1 MMFRPSLPARQHG
14 RARPLAIAGVI
25 IAGLVIGALILN
37 MDKGRHVSA
46 GDDDDAPAATG
57 SPAASPTAG
66 TKDGTKV
73 DPKAAVQADGAAA
86 PHAAHA
92 AHVTMDDAQLKAS
105 AIEVQAAGPARIH
118 ALAQFPGEIQLND
131 DRTVH
136 VVPRVAGIAESVLVA
151 TGQTVRKGQL
161 LAVFSSQ
168 LVSEQRSS
176 LQTAERRLEHARS
189 ILEREK
195 RLWEQK
201 ISAEQDYLQAQH
213 AVQEG
218 EIDLE
223 NARQKLAALGVGKG
237 GSAMNRFE
245 LRAAYDGLVVERSLS
260 IGEAVKEDT
269 PIFTIADMSTV
280 WAEVHLPAKDLP
292 LFRVGDKVTLRA
304 TAFDAETSGTVAF
317 LGALVGEQTRMA
329 KARILVANPKGTWRP
344 GLFVTIEVKATD
356 VEVPVAVQSDAL
368 QTLGTQQVVF
378 VREGKDFIARP
389 VTLGRSDG
397 TQVEILQGLTAGAR
411 YAARNSYIIKS
422 EMSKLASEEG
432 Y

>member
-1 MMFRPSLPARQHG
+1 MMLRHVFRTRQQG
-14 RARPLAIAGVI
+14 RARPAAIAVVI
-25 IAGLVIGALILN
+25 IAGVVLGALILN

-46 GDDDDAPAATG
+46 GDDDNAPPAAV
-57 SPAASPTAG
+57 PAGGAKDDGKADARGGAG
-66 TKDGTKV
+66 G
-73 DPKAAVQADGAAA
+73 
-86 PHAAHA
+86 AAHA
-92 AHVTMDDAQLKAS
+92 SHVVMDDAQLTAS
-105 AIEVQAAGPARIH
+105 AIDVQAAGPARIR
-118 ALAQFPGEIQLND
+118 AVAQFPGEIQLND

-136 VVPRVAGIAESVLVA
+136 VVPRVAGIAESVPVS
-151 TGQTVRKGQL
+151 TGQTVKKGQL

-168 LVSEQRSS
+168 LVSEQRSV
-176 LQTAERRLEHARS
+176 LETAERRLEHARS

-213 AVQEG
+213 SVQEA
-218 EIDLE
+218 EIDYE
-223 NARQKLAALGVGKG
+223 NARQKLSALGVGR
-237 GSAMNRFE
+237 GSGAMNRFE
-245 LRAAYDGLVVERSLS
+245 LRASYDGLVVERSLS

-280 WAEVHLPAKDLP
+280 WAEAHIPAKDLP

-304 TAFDAETSGTVAF
+304 TAFDAETTGTVAF

-344 GLFVTIEVKATD
+344 GLFVNIEVKAADTD
-356 VEVPVAVQSDAL
+356 VPVAVQSDAL

-378 VREGKDFIARP
+378 VREGKNFVARP

-397 TQVEILQGLTAGAR
+397 NSVEIVQGLQAGER

>member
-1 MMFRPSLPARQHG
+1 MMFRPTLPARQHG
-14 RARPLAIAGVI
+14 RARPLAIAGVLV
-25 IAGLVIGALILN
+25 AGLALGALILN
-37 MDKGRHVSA
+37 MDKGRHVGA
-46 GDDDDAPAATG
+46 GDDDDAPAA
-57 SPAASPTAG
+57 ASTAG
-66 TKDGTKV
+66 SAA
-73 DPKAAVQADGAAA
+73 PKAAGKDDAADDKADPKSAPAAQ
-86 PHAAHA
+86 P
-92 AHVTMDDAQLKAS
+92 AHVTMDDTQLKAS
-105 AIEVQAAGPARIH
+105 SIDVQVAGPARIR

-136 VVPRVAGIAESVLVA
+136 VVPRVAGIAESVLVS
-151 TGQTVRKGQL
+151 TGQAVKKGQL

-176 LQTAERRLEHARS
+176 LETAERRLEHARS

-213 AVQEG
+213 AVQEA
-218 EIDLE
+218 EIELE

-237 GSAMNRFE
+237 GGKGGGAMNRFE

-280 WAEVHLPAKDLP
+280 WAEAHIPAKDLP

-304 TAFDAETSGTVAF
+304 TAFDAQTTGTVAF

-329 KARILVANPKGTWRP
+329 RARILVANPKGTWRP
-344 GLFVTIEVKATD
+344 GLFVNIEVKAAD
-356 VEVPVAVQSDAL
+356 AEVPVAVQSDAL
-368 QTLGTQQVVF
+368 QTLGAQQVVF
-378 VREGKDFIARP
+378 VREGKQFIARP

-397 TQVEILQGLTAGAR
+397 ANVEITQGLQAGAR

-422 EMSKLASEEG
+422 ELSKLASEEG